1 MFRWNCITPVAN
13 SELGLKSCILRSWD
27 PGFALKSLL
36 GHSEKMNGLKDQ
48 KQTQKLVNAW
58 CSPGSV
64 FFKCCYVLSEKKKIK
79 IIALDG
85 PSSCG
90 CSMCH
95 TVEIK
100 DQRINRVCCVT
111 KLKAFLSFDVCTPRK
126 TYCTNETQLYV
137 LGHIYACKE
146 CVAQEVCCQ
155 EA

>member
-1 MFRWNCITPVAN
+1 MHDVLQGRYFSSAAMFFQR
-13 SELGLKSCILRSWD
+13 
-27 PGFALKSLL
+27 
-36 GHSEKMNGLKDQ
+36 
-48 KQTQKLVNAW
+48 
-58 CSPGSV
+58 
-64 FFKCCYVLSEKKKIK
+64 KKKIK

-137 LGHIYACKE
+137 LSHIYACKE
-146 CVAQEVCCQ
+146 CVAQEVCWQ